1 MLGSGLLED
10 VSLPSPLHNGNL
22 GFDWQNREGGFMAR
36 VVWWLIPLLLAA
48 APVKGLVR
56 TTVPFDSDWRFL
68 KADAPGAE
76 QPEFADAAWR
86 TLDVP
91 HDWSIE
97 GPFDQKNPAGG
108 AGQVI
113 TGERTVLRVYGY
125 RHVKPKT
132 VKRDSEYLRNSIAN
146 HTHY

>member
-1 MLGSGLLED
+1 
-10 VSLPSPLHNGNL
+10 
-22 GFDWQNREGGFMAR
+22 MAR

-97 GPFDQKNPAGG
+97 GPFDQKNPWRRG
-108 AGQVI
+108 AGDHRGAHRAARIRLSPREAQDRQA
-113 TGERTVLRVYGY
+113 GFRVPQ
-125 RHVKPKT
+125 KL
-132 VKRDSEYLRNSIAN
+132 DSESHALLRERIKLATDE
-146 HTHY
+146 HG

>member
-1 MLGSGLLED
+1 
-10 VSLPSPLHNGNL
+10 
-22 GFDWQNREGGFMAR
+22 MAR

-56 TTVPFDSDWRFL
+56 TTISFDSDWRFL

-97 GPFDQKNPAGG
+97 GPFDQKNPVGG